1 VIINRIL
8 VPLDGSAH
16 AFKALDLASE
26 IAVKYDATLL
36 LLHAIPDEVE
46 LSEPQRRFAR
56 AEHIEG
62 SLDQMQFTLAE
73 QQLMTSARHRA
84 LQTGVR
90 QVDTLVEPGDPAKV
104 IIDHATD
111 VDMIV
116 MGRRG
121 LGPIEGL
128 LQGYCRA
135 IAGQRVTKG
144 QPARRRRLR
153 YGQVDSRSAPAP
165 GDRRRLRFR
174 R

>member
-1 VIINRIL
+1 MIHRIL

-26 IAVKYDATLL
+26 IAIKYDATLL

-46 LSEPQRRFAR
+46 MSEPQRRFAH
-56 AEHIEG
+56 AEHIDG
-62 SLDQMQFTLAE
+62 ALDQMPFTIAE

-90 QVDTLVEPGDPAKV
+90 EVYTMVEPGDPAKV
-104 IIDHATD
+104 IIDHASD

-128 LQGYCRA
+128 LQGSVSQKVNQLADAAC
-135 IAGQRVTKG
+135 VTVK
-144 QPARRRRLR
+144 
-153 YGQVDSRSAPAP
+153 
-165 GDRRRLRFR
+165 
-174 R
+174 